1 MKSLLPVI
9 ALLSLLA
16 VAPAW
21 AQTAQDESR
30 PATSNV
36 RNAQYP
42 RVHPDG
48 RVTFRYNAP
57 DAQRVQLHPGGP
69 SLAPERLD
77 MVRDEDGVWTVTTP
91 PAAPGLH
98 YYWFLVDGAI
108 VNDPASETYYGWN
121 RQTSAVE
128 VPDPEGDFY
137 AIKDVPHGE
146 VRERWYFASTTGE
159 WRRAYVYVPAQYE
172 ANPDRRYPVLYLQH
186 GSGEDERGWVKQGR
200 MNFIM
205 DNLIAE
211 GRARPMLVVTEEG
224 YAMVP
229 ADPSSEAGGSG
240 TVNAFPRLV
249 IDDLIPM
256 IDATYRTLA
265 DRENRAMAGLSMG
278 AGQTMTTTMANLDK
292 FAYIGAFSGAAGR
305 GFDVQTSYDGA
316 LADPESFNQRVHLLF
331 YSAGT
336 EESPYY
342 ENALTI
348 TRALN
353 EHGIPAAFFE
363 SPGTAHDWQTWRRS
377 LHDFA
382 PRLFQ
387 E

>member
-1 MKSLLPVI
+1 MKSLL
-9 ALLSLLA
+9 LLA
-16 VAPAW
+16 LVLIVAVPAS
-21 AQTAQDESR
+21 AQTTQDESR
-30 PATSNV
+30 PAASNV

-57 DAQRVQLHPGGP
+57 NAERVQLHPGGP
-69 SLAPERLD
+69 GLAAEDLD
-77 MVRDEDGVWTVTTP
+77 MVRGENGVWTVTTP

-108 VNDPASETYYGWN
+108 VNDPGSETYYGWN
-121 RQTSAVE
+121 RQTSGVE
-128 VPDPEGDFY
+128 VPDPAGDFY
-137 AIKDVPHGE
+137 EIRDVPHGE
-146 VRERWYFASTTGE
+146 VRERWYFASTTGQ
-159 WRRAYVYVPAQYE
+159 WRRAYVYVPAEYD
-172 ANPDRRYPVLYLQH
+172 ANPDKRYPVLYLQH
-186 GSGEDERGWVKQGR
+186 GAGEDERGWAKQGR

-211 GRARPMLVVTEEG
+211 GRAPPMLVVMEQG

-229 ADPSSEAGGSG
+229 AESGNG

-256 IDATYRTLA
+256 IDATYRTLP
-265 DRENRAMAGLSMG
+265 DREHRAMAGLSMG
-278 AGQTMTTTMANLDK
+278 GGQTMTTTMANLDK
-292 FAYIGAFSGAAGR
+292 FAWIGAFSGALGQ

-316 LADPESFNQRVHLLF
+316 LADAASFNERIRLLYF
-331 YSAGT
+331 SAGT
-336 EESPYY
+336 NESPYY
-342 ENALTI
+342 ENARNI

-353 EHGIPAAFFE
+353 EHGIPAVFFE

-377 LHDFA
+377 LHDFV
-382 PRLFQ
+382 PRLFG